1 MQVAGAW
8 PVRQPSASINKS
20 NANPAHGMGV
30 SNRERSQQMER
41 QSEELKNTTYEI
53 FIGALSILSITN
65 LLFIVVLP
73 NTPTGQVALLM
84 DGFMT
89 VIFLADFL
97 YRLFSA
103 ESKRSYFIRQYGWA
117 DLLSGLPL
125 PQFKLLRLFRIFR
138 AGRLMRRFG
147 ARHMLREFIEDRAQS
162 AFLSLLLLIMLVIE
176 FGAMAMV
183 SVESRAP
190 NGNIKTASD
199 AIWYTYVT
207 ITTVGYG
214 ETYPVTNIGRV
225 IGIGIMTAGVA
236 LFGTLTGYLANVFLA
251 PPKKKAPATP
261 ASGLDEDAQAKL
273 AELKQLVEAQK
284 KAQAALESKIAEIES
299 LL

>member
-1 MQVAGAW
+1 
-8 PVRQPSASINKS
+8 
-20 NANPAHGMGV
+20 
-30 SNRERSQQMER
+30 MER
-41 QSEELKNTTYEI
+41 HSEELKNTTYEI
-53 FIGALSILSITN
+53 FIGALSTLSIIN
-65 LLFIVVLP
+65 LVFIIVLP
-73 NTPTGQVALLM
+73 DTPVGQVALIM

-89 VIFLADFL
+89 VIFLVDFS
-97 YRLFSA
+97 YRLFTA
-103 ESKRSYFIRQYGWA
+103 ESKSGYFFRQYGWA
-117 DLLSGLPL
+117 DLLSSLPL

-138 AGRLMRRFG
+138 AGRLIRRFG
-147 ARHMLREFIEDRAQS
+147 ARQVLRIFIEDRAQS
-162 AFLSLLLLIMLVIE
+162 ALLSLLLLIMLVIE
-176 FGAMAMV
+176 FGGMAMV

-214 ETYPVTNIGRV
+214 ETFPVTNLGRV

-251 PPKKKAPATP
+251 PAKKKVPATQ
-261 ASGLDEDAQAKL
+261 ASGLDEDARAKL

-284 KAQAALESKIAEIES
+284 KAQAALESKIAEIET